1 MEPRLKLRV
10 FTPLRCVAA
19 CIVNEPL
26 RIYMYLMKNYDH
38 ILAMLSPYLT
48 KFVTFWRYF
57 CTIRF
62 LRQGDNIVKL

>member
-48 KFVTFWRYF
+48 KFVTF
-57 CTIRF
+57 
-62 LRQGDNIVKL
+62 